1 METLCFQGLSTIFK
15 TFFVALYR
23 PFLLCYVCL
32 MSNEIYD
39 KKKLKEY
46 SKNTLIEM
54 YLAQQEA
61 LKNMEKQME
70 ELNKKF
76 ELLLEQ
82 IRLSNQ
88 KKFGRSTE
96 KIENAEQLTM
106 CFNEAEVTIEGQQV
120 TEPIMEQVIP
130 EHKRKVKPKGKR
142 QEDLSAFPVRIE
154 EHLLPEEKLQE
165 LFSGSYRRL
174 PDEVYRKLEF
184 HPATFEVVEHHVAVY
199 CGNKEQ
205 TIVRA
210 DRPSEL
216 LKNSIVT
223 PSLLA
228 AVINSKYINAV
239 PLYRLEQEFSRYE
252 VNISRQVMS
261 NWVIRGSER
270 YLSLLYD
277 RIHQKLYDS
286 KLLHADETPVVV
298 AKDGRPASSKSYM
311 WVYRTG
317 KSGGAPP
324 AILYE
329 YQKTR
334 KADHPREFL
343 KGYRGVVVCDGYQV
357 YHKLSEERPD
367 ELKVAGCWA
376 HARRHYANVC
386 KSLGT
391 KAAKGSL
398 AHEALKQISMIYRTD
413 NLLSDMTPE
422 ERLKKRQLLVK
433 PLVEDFFAWIKVNRI
448 SVPSKSETGKGFS
461 YCINQEKYL
470 KAFLD
475 DPIIPL
481 DNNFAE
487 IAIRSF
493 CVGRNNWH
501 IIDTPHG
508 AEASAIIYSLAES
521 AKANNLKPYNYFK
534 YILEEIPKHQDDTN
548 LDFLDSLLPWAP
560 ELPDDCRKQNK

>member
-1 METLCFQGLSTIFK
+1 
-15 TFFVALYR
+15 
-23 PFLLCYVCL
+23 

-39 KKKLKEY
+39 KKQLTEY
-46 SKNTLIEM
+46 SKNTLITM

-61 LKNMEKQME
+61 LKKQEKQME
-70 ELNKKF
+70 DLNKKLD
-76 ELLLEQ
+76 LLLEQ

-106 CFNEAEVTIEGQQV
+106 CFNEAEVTIENK
-120 TEPIMEQVIP
+120 TIEEPVVEQIIP
-130 EHKRKVKPKGKR
+130 EHKRRIKPKGKR
-142 QEDLSAFPVRIE
+142 QEDLSSFPVRIE
-154 EHLLPEEKLQE
+154 EHLLSEDKLQE

-184 HPATFEVVEHHVAVY
+184 HPATFEVVEHHIAVY

-210 DRPSEL
+210 DRPSEI

-228 AVINSKYINAV
+228 AIINTKYINSV

-252 VNISRQVMS
+252 VNISRQVMA

-277 RIHQKLYDS
+277 RMHQKLYDS
-286 KLLHADETPVVV
+286 KILHSDETPVNVI
-298 AKDGRPASSKSYM
+298 KDGRPAGAKSYM

-317 KSGGAPP
+317 QAGGTPP
-324 AILYE
+324 AVLYE

-343 KGYRGVVVCDGYQV
+343 KNYHGVVVCDGYQV
-357 YHKLSEERPD
+357 YHKLGEERPD
-367 ELKVAGCWA
+367 DLKVAGCWA
-376 HARRHYANVC
+376 HARRRFANVC
-386 KSLGT
+386 KSLGKNT
-391 KAAKGSL
+391 SKGSL
-398 AHEALKQISMIYRTD
+398 AETAVNHIALIYRAD
-413 NLLSDMTPE
+413 NLLEGLTPD
-422 ERLKKRQLLVK
+422 ERLEKRQLLVK
-433 PLVEDFFAWIKVNRI
+433 PLVEAFFAWVKSNKDK
-448 SVPSKSETGKGFS
+448 VPSQSETGKGLT
-461 YCINQEKYL
+461 YCANQEKYL

-481 DNNFAE
+481 DNNAAE

-493 CVGRNNWH
+493 CVGKHNWH
-501 IIDTPHG
+501 VIDTPQG

-534 YILEEIPKHQDDTN
+534 HILEEIPKHLDDKN
-548 LDFLDSLLPWAP
+548 LDFLDALLPWSSDLP
-560 ELPDDCRKQNK
+560 EDCLKAKK